1 MEFCEVCDNL
11 HYTKVTDGKIVKFC
25 KKCGHTL
32 EPKSSTV
39 VFSTSFQ
46 KREQSVVI
54 NKFTKLDPTLPR
66 IYTIPCPNDQ
76 CENHTHE
83 HPEIIVVRYDH
94 SELKYIFICPLCD
107 TSWKHNKE

>member
-1 MEFCEVCDNL
+1 
-11 HYTKVTDGKIVKFC
+11 VTDGKIVKFC
-25 KKCGHTL
+25 KKCGNTL
-32 EPKSSTV
+32 EPKTSTI

-46 KREQSVVI
+46 KKEQSVVI

-76 CENHTHE
+76 CENHLHE

-94 SELKYIFICPLCD
+94 SELKYIFICPKCD